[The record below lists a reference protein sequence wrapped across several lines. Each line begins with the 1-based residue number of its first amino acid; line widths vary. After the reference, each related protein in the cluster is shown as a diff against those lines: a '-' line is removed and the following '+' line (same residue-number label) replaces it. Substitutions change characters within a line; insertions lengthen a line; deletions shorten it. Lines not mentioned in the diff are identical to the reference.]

1 MTQTT
6 VFIGLSYLSMHLR
19 QENKLFK

>member
-6 VFIGLSYLSMHLR
+6 VFIGLSYLSMQLR